1 MSSYELFIEY
11 HNVNM
16 VIDSCYFLFLN
27 NQVNNK
33 ANNVLLYWRKS
44 IEPINKH
51 EKIIQ
56 WIDKFSMYSESSL
69 EK

>member
-11 HNVNM
+11 HNVNT

-51 EKIIQ
+51 GKIIQ